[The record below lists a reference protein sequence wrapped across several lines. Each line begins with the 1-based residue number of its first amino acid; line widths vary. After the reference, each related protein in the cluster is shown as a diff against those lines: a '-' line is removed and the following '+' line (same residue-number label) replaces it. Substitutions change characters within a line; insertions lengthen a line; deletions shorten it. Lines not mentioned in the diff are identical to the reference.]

1 VCVAAA
7 LLGATRVVAVG
18 AEATVGPL
26 PTDGEAVCGE
36 EGSGQP
42 AQLTGNRKLRVGTY
56 NVLHSQGEDETTSV
70 TKRLPMVVKAM
81 AAADADVWGLQE
93 VTNNDEHGRVA
104 EEIARGLAAVTGER
118 WEWCWFLS
126 NPHVPGEPDVDDED
140 DGGGGPLSD
149 QMAEMSNFPAEGDFR
164 EGLAVVTRFDVT
176 AARSWRMAP
185 RSYEAPACI
194 PPDPFAC
201 NFAAVFDSRQV
212 QWARIETGPT
222 QGGVDVFNTHLAHGI
237 TPLSPA
243 TQLLQAREAL
253 AIIDLW
259 GSPDD
264 RLPDVFVGDFNAT
277 PGSDVYKAIIDAGF
291 VDTYDASGA
300 PACGS
305 IPSSPSTGCTSDVS
319 PHTDAPTQP
328 ELNHK
333 IDHVFARAGTCGVR
347 ARDAVIFG
355 DQPEFQLAQPPLEL
369 TDWWLWASDHL
380 GVRTT
385 IGCAIH

>member
-1 VCVAAA
+1 MCVAVT
-7 LLGATRVVAVG
+7 LLGATRLVAVG
-18 AEATVGPL
+18 AEATFGPS

-36 EGSGQP
+36 AGGGHP
-42 AQLTGNRKLRVGTY
+42 ARLTGNRKLRVGTY
-56 NVLHSQGEDETTSV
+56 NVLHSQSEDETASV
-70 TKRLPMVVKAM
+70 TKRLPLIVKAM

-93 VTNNDEHGRVA
+93 VTNNTEHGRVA
-104 EEIARGLAAVTGER
+104 EEIAKGLAAATGQR

-126 NPHVPGEPDVDDED
+126 NPHVPGEPDVKE
-140 DGGGGPLSD
+140 GGGGPLSD
-149 QMAEMSNFPAEGDFR
+149 QVAEMSNFPAPGDFR

-194 PPDPFAC
+194 PPDPLAC
-201 NFAAVFDSRQV
+201 NMAAVFDSRQV
-212 QWARIETGPT
+212 QWARIDTGPA
-222 QGGVDVFNTHLAHGI
+222 GGVDLFNTHLAHGL

-264 RLPDVFVGDFNAT
+264 RLPDLFVGDFNST
-277 PGSDVYKAIIDAGF
+277 PGSDVYDAIIDAGF
-291 VDTYDASGA
+291 VDTYAASGA

-305 IPSSPSTGCTSDVS
+305 IPSSPSTGCTSDVD
-319 PHTDAPTQP
+319 PWTDTPTQP
-328 ELNHK
+328 ELDHK
-333 IDHVFARAGTCGVR
+333 IDHVFARAGTCGVK
-347 ARDAVIFG
+347 AHDGVILG
-355 DQPEFQLAQPPLEL
+355 DQPERQPEL
-369 TDWWLWASDHL
+369 LPDERWLWASDHL

-385 IGCAIH
+385 MGCANH